1 MANRK
6 SPSRAKAQTSTL
18 ADEAGTN
25 QLDNGVDYSAE
36 AVATREA
43 EAALAE
49 KEADSVGTDQQADP
63 APAPAET
70 PADPAPAETPA
81 VAETVTKKKRRLINP
96 QPVIDR
102 KVAAV
107 EKAGGRLVYQDRKWV
122 LSVGERVISRM
133 ASTDFALI
141 LPTGFVDK
149 ITEAQAAWAEESQ
162 EG

>member
-1 MANRK
+1 MSNRK

-18 ADEAGTN
+18 AAEAGTN

-49 KEADSVGTDQQADP
+49 KEADSVGTDQQT
-63 APAPAET
+63 ET

-107 EKAGGRLVYQDRKWV
+107 EKVGGRLVYQDRKWV
-122 LSVGERVISRM
+122 LSADDKVISRM

-141 LPTGFVDK
+141 LPSGFVDK
-149 ITEAQAAWAEESQ
+149 ITEARAAWAEESQ